1 MKKVDL
7 HIHTKKTISDSKEF
21 DFSLEKLKEYV
32 TERKIDAIAITN
44 HNVFD
49 EEQFNLIKKELDI
62 VVFPGVEID
71 LEKGHIL
78 LISDNSS
85 SSISDLSLKC
95 EKIKPFIKE
104 QSSSLTIEEFYSI
117 FSPDKLKKYLLIP
130 HYMKSP
136 MISDYT
142 ISKLREHT
150 SIQAGEVQ
158 SARKFVELKNTLN
171 DLTPVYFSDSRIST
185 ELENFSI
192 QQTYLNISEISLS
205 SIKLALS
212 DNSKVSL
219 SKKEGKNLFEL
230 TDGIVVSTGLNVL
243 VGERSSGKTHL
254 LNDIYKSTTNTKY
267 IRQFELVERND
278 EESKTNFDKQLM
290 RDESIFVDEYLYEFN
305 EILKKVLEIDPKS
318 TMKELN
324 SYTTSLIKNAE
335 NTEKKDSFAKA
346 KLFSEQLFK
355 LKSLENLSELIKST
369 QLLLENK
376 EYAHLI
382 EETINRELLE
392 KLICNLINEYKK
404 SFLSLELKRKTN
416 EIIEDVRGELQL
428 KTRVQRIK
436 DIDFEKIALAQL
448 QIIEF
453 KKLVNALKKEQ
464 TLDEKEVY
472 DFTIR
477 KLKRPYKGAQEILN
491 VIKQKTSFAECYK
504 KYDDAFEY
512 LLSLK
517 KKENLSPAEFFKYF
531 VKIQVEILNK
541 DMKPVSGG
549 QRAEYNFL
557 RKIEDSLKYDMLLI
571 DEPESSFDNMFLNTK
586 INSVLR
592 DISLN
597 IPVFVSTHNN
607 TIGASIKP
615 DCIIHT
621 KRNVTE
627 EVLSFEIY
635 TGSPGDKELFSQQG
649 GKISNL
655 SVQLDCLEAGEESYT
670 LRRENY
676 EILDN

>member
-1 MKKVDL
+1 MKKIDL

-32 TERKIDAIAITN
+32 KTRKIDAIAITN

-95 EKIKPFIKE
+95 EKIKPLIKE

-136 MISDYT
+136 VISDSV
-142 ISKLREHT
+142 IKKLNEHT
-150 SIQAGEVQ
+150 SIHSGEVQ
-158 SARKFVELKNTLN
+158 SARKFVELKNN
-171 DLTPVYFSDSRIST
+171 EKDLTPVFFSDSRIST

-267 IRQFELVERND
+267 IKQFELVEHND
-278 EESKTNFDKQLM
+278 EESKTNFNNQLM

-305 EILKKVLEIDPKS
+305 EISKKLLEIDPKII
-318 TMKELN
+318 MKDLN

-335 NTEKKDSFAKA
+335 NTEKKDSFARA
-346 KLFSEQLFK
+346 KLFSEELFK
-355 LKSLENLSELIKST
+355 LKNLENLNELIKST

-382 EETINRELLE
+382 EETIDRKLLKELV
-392 KLICNLINEYKK
+392 CNLITEYRKA
-404 SFLSLELKRKTN
+404 FLSLELKRKTN

-436 DIDFEKIALAQL
+436 DIDFEQIALAQL
-448 QIIEF
+448 QIQEF
-453 KKLVNALKKEQ
+453 DKLVNNLKKEQ
-464 TLDEKEVY
+464 VLDEKEVY

-477 KLKRPYKGAQEILN
+477 KLKRPYKGAQEILS
-491 VIKQKTSFAECYK
+491 VIKRKTSFTECYK
-504 KYDDAFEY
+504 KYDKPFEY

-517 KKENLSPAEFFKYF
+517 KKDNLSPAEFFRYF

-586 INSVLR
+586 INNVLR

-621 KRNVTE
+621 KRNLIE
-627 EVLSFEIY
+627 EVLSFDIY

-649 GKISNL
+649 EKVSNL
-655 SVQLDCLEAGEESYT
+655 SVQLDCLEAGEETYI